1 MSTTETIPTPSETQ
15 AMFLEI
21 ATIFQEADEDIGV
34 KPATDRLDN
43 IIRRA
48 QNLQEDAAEAEE
60 MATRLKKIIRRDYEQ
75 LIDDIEKEEKAKK
88 CETR

>member
-1 MSTTETIPTPSETQ
+1 MSTENTPYEPRE
-15 AMFLEI
+15 MFLEI
-21 ATIFQEADEDIGV
+21 ATIFKEADEDIGV

>member
-1 MSTTETIPTPSETQ
+1 MSTENAPFEPRE
-15 AMFLEI
+15 MFLEI
-21 ATIFQEADEDIGV
+21 ATIFKEADEDIGV
-34 KPATDRLDN
+34 KPAEDRLDS

-60 MATRLKKIIRRDYEQ
+60 MAKRLKKIIRRDYEQ
-75 LIDDIEKEEKAKK
+75 LIDDIEKEEAEK

>member
-1 MSTTETIPTPSETQ
+1 MSTPENTPYEPRE
-15 AMFLEI
+15 MFLEI
-21 ATIFQEADEDIGV
+21 ATIFKEADEDIGV
-34 KPATDRLDN
+34 KPATDRLDS

-48 QNLQEDAAEAEE
+48 QNLQKDAAEAEE
-60 MATRLKKIIRRDYEQ
+60 MAKRIKKIIRRDYDQ

>member
-1 MSTTETIPTPSETQ
+1 MSTLENIPSETQ

-21 ATIFQEADEDIGV
+21 ATIFKEADEDIGV

>member
-1 MSTTETIPTPSETQ
+1 MSTENTPYAPRE
-15 AMFLEI
+15 MFLEI
-21 ATIFQEADEDIGV
+21 ATIFKEADEDIGV

-48 QNLQEDAAEAEE
+48 QNLQEDAAEVEE
-60 MATRLKKIIRRDYEQ
+60 MATRLKRIIRRDYDQ
-75 LIDDIEKEEKAKK
+75 LMDDIEKEEREK

>member
-1 MSTTETIPTPSETQ
+1 MSTENTPYEPRE
-15 AMFLEI
+15 MFLEI
-21 ATIFQEADEDIGV
+21 ATIFKEADEDIGV

-48 QNLQEDAAEAEE
+48 QNLQEDAAEVEE

>member
-1 MSTTETIPTPSETQ
+1 MSTTETIPTPSEPQ

-21 ATIFQEADEDIGV
+21 ATIFKEADEDIGV

-48 QNLQEDAAEAEE
+48 QNLQEDAAEVEE
-60 MATRLKKIIRRDYEQ
+60 MATRVKRIIRRNYDQ
-75 LIDDIEKEEKAKK
+75 LMDDIEKEEANK

>member
-1 MSTTETIPTPSETQ
+1 MSTENTPYEPRE
-15 AMFLEI
+15 MFLEI
-21 ATIFQEADEDIGV
+21 ATIFKEADEDIGV

-48 QNLQEDAAEAEE
+48 QNLQEDAAEVEE

-75 LIDDIEKEEKAKK
+75 LIDDIEKEEREK

>member
-1 MSTTETIPTPSETQ
+1 MSTENTPYEPRE
-15 AMFLEI
+15 MFLEI
-21 ATIFQEADEDIGV
+21 ATIFKEADEDIGV

-48 QNLQEDAAEAEE
+48 QNLQEDAAEVEE
-60 MATRLKKIIRRDYEQ
+60 MATRVKRIIRRDYDQ
-75 LIDDIEKEEKAKK
+75 LIDDIEKEKANK

>member
-1 MSTTETIPTPSETQ
+1 MPYEPRE
-15 AMFLEI
+15 MFLEI
-21 ATIFQEADEDIGV
+21 ATIFKEADEDIGV

-48 QNLQEDAAEAEE
+48 QNLQENAAEAEE
-60 MATRLKKIIRRDYEQ
+60 MAKRIKRIIRRDYDQ
-75 LIDDIEKEEKAKK
+75 LMDDIEKEEKAKK

>member
-1 MSTTETIPTPSETQ
+1 MSTLENIPSETQ

-21 ATIFQEADEDIGV
+21 ATIFKEADEDIGV
-34 KPATDRLDN
+34 KPATDRLDK

-48 QNLQEDAAEAEE
+48 KNLQEDAAEVEG
-60 MATRLKKIIRRDYEQ
+60 MATRLKRIIRRDYDQ
-75 LIDDIEKEEKAKK
+75 LLEDIEKEEKAKK

>member
-1 MSTTETIPTPSETQ
+1 MSTENTPYEPRE
-15 AMFLEI
+15 MFLEI
-21 ATIFQEADEDIGV
+21 ATIFKEADEDIGV
-34 KPATDRLDN
+34 KPATNRLDN

-48 QNLQEDAAEAEE
+48 QNLQEDAAEVEE

>member
-1 MSTTETIPTPSETQ
+1 MSTLENISSVTQ
-15 AMFLEI
+15 AMFFEI
-21 ATIFQEADEDIGV
+21 ATIFKEADEDIGV

-48 QNLQEDAAEAEE
+48 QNLQENAAEAEE
-60 MATRLKKIIRRDYEQ
+60 MAKRIKRIIRRDYDQ
-75 LIDDIEKEEKAKK
+75 LMDDIEKEEKAKK

>member
-1 MSTTETIPTPSETQ
+1 
-15 AMFLEI
+15 MFLEI
-21 ATIFQEADEDIGV
+21 ATIFKEADEDIGV
-34 KPATDRLDN
+34 KPAEDRLDN

-48 QNLQEDAAEAEE
+48 QNLQEDAAEVEE
-60 MATRLKKIIRRDYEQ
+60 MATRVKKIIRRDYEQ

>member
-1 MSTTETIPTPSETQ
+1 MSTENTPYAPRE
-15 AMFLEI
+15 MFLEI
-21 ATIFQEADEDIGV
+21 ATIFKEADEDIGV
-34 KPATDRLDN
+34 KPAEDRLDN

-48 QNLQEDAAEAEE
+48 QNLQEDAAEVEE
-60 MATRLKKIIRRDYEQ
+60 MATRVKKIIRRDYEQ

>member
-21 ATIFQEADEDIGV
+21 ATIFKDAADLGI

-48 QNLQEDAAEAEE
+48 QNLQENAAEAEE
-60 MATRLKKIIRRDYEQ
+60 MATRLKRIIRRDYDQ
-75 LIDDIEKEEKAKK
+75 LMDDIEKEEANK

>member
-1 MSTTETIPTPSETQ
+1 MSTENTPYEPRE
-15 AMFLEI
+15 MFLEI
-21 ATIFQEADEDIGV
+21 ATIFKEADEDIGV

-48 QNLQEDAAEAEE
+48 QNLQENAAEAEE
-60 MATRLKKIIRRDYEQ
+60 MATRVKRIIRRDFDQ
-75 LIDDIEKEEKAKK
+75 LIDDIEKEEREK

>member
-1 MSTTETIPTPSETQ
+1 MSTENTPYEPRE
-15 AMFLEI
+15 MFLEI
-21 ATIFQEADEDIGV
+21 ATIFKEADEDIGV

-48 QNLQEDAAEAEE
+48 QNLQEDAAEVEE
-60 MATRLKKIIRRDYEQ
+60 MATRVKRIIRRDYDQ
-75 LIDDIEKEEKAKK
+75 LMDDIEKEKANK

>member
-1 MSTTETIPTPSETQ
+1 MSTENTPYEPRE
-15 AMFLEI
+15 MFLEI
-21 ATIFQEADEDIGV
+21 AIIFKEADEDIGV
-34 KPATDRLDN
+34 KPATNRLDD

-48 QNLQEDAAEAEE
+48 QNLQEDAAEVEE